1 MLLIFEYPQKLHFP
15 IGQVMRTEF
24 TNLTAISTS
33 LEATGHLIL
42 CTLLIYA
49 ILYFKWFK
57 HHSRRDLYKTFA
69 YSYSRIV
76 SIKRIV
82 SHFAVSV
89 LKDNMH
95 LVLGLP
101 FTVWHYWFTQLGD
114 QKFLLVSPHQ
124 WFKRVNMIL
133 PPGIIKPQSK
143 LTLEFSAKKSWM

>member
-76 SIKRIV
+76 SIKPIV

-101 FTVWHYWFTQLGD
+101 FTV
-114 QKFLLVSPHQ
+114 
-124 WFKRVNMIL
+124 
-133 PPGIIKPQSK
+133 
-143 LTLEFSAKKSWM
+143 